1 MLCQIKLLLVE
12 RNRLL
17 LETQHCYEHSQAT
30 VTLVKNVVKLVVLL
44 LLLSYS
50 RQVCTDKCSVKA
62 MLLTDTYM
70 RLVSL
75 CLALS
80 LSRFLSLSSPSRATD
95 CLQLGSTENILI
107 LCRRLEQTNYIIL
120 QLRSFHPT
128 DVFISF
134 LSTISLMRKLECA

>member
-1 MLCQIKLLLVE
+1 MQ
-12 RNRLL
+12 
-17 LETQHCYEHSQAT
+17 
-30 VTLVKNVVKLVVLL
+30 
-44 LLLSYS
+44 
-50 RQVCTDKCSVKA
+50 
-62 MLLTDTYM
+62 
-70 RLVSL
+70 LVSL
-75 CLALS
+75 SLS
-80 LSRFLSLSSPSRATD
+80 LSRFLFLSSPSRATD